1 MVPVS
6 DFVPTLRLLVDVPVP
21 GLMETAIIKAAQQFC
36 RDSKVLVKIRQFDD
50 VFEYQSVSVISP
62 QVGTKGKVQLKGA
75 GIVNVTSKGE
85 ALTSGYDF
93 DVVSRDDITFKA
105 DFSDVVIT
113 AMAEPIINADQLPEV
128 LFHDYVDGICAGA
141 ANLLQLQP
149 TTSWFNPD
157 LAQYNQRE
165 FISAIRQ
172 AYRYAIEHT
181 PVLEPDNPAC
191 RREFF

>member
-21 GLMETAIIKAAQQFC
+21 GLMETTIVKAAQRFC
-36 RDSKVLVKIRQFDD
+36 RESKLLVKTRQFDE
-50 VFEYQSVSVISP
+50 VFEYKSVSVISL
-62 QVGTKGKVQLKGA
+62 QTGTRGKAQLKGA
-75 GIVNVTSKGE
+75 GLVNVTSQGQPLK
-85 ALTSGYDF
+85 AGYDF
-93 DVVSRDDITFKA
+93 VVASRDDITFKA

-113 AMAEPIINADQLPEV
+113 AIAEPIINADQLPDV
-128 LFHDYVDGICAGA
+128 LLHDYVDGICAGA

-181 PVLEPDNPAC
+181 PALELTDSVC

>member
-6 DFVPTLRLLVDVPVP
+6 DFVPTLRMLVDVPVP
-21 GLMETAIIKAAQQFC
+21 GLMEIAIVKAAQRFC
-36 RDSKVLVKIRQFDD
+36 RESKILIKTRQFDD
-50 VFEYQSVSVISP
+50 VFERQSVSMISHH
-62 QVGTKGKVQLKGA
+62 VGIKGKVQLKGA
-75 GIVNVTSKGE
+75 GIVNVTSKSQP
-85 ALTSGYDF
+85 LKVGYDF
-93 DVVSRDDITFKA
+93 VVVSRDDITFKA

-113 AMAEPIINADQLPEV
+113 AMAEPMINADQLPAM
-128 LFHDYVDGICAGA
+128 LLHDYVDGICAGA

-181 PVLEPDNPAC
+181 PVLELDNPAC